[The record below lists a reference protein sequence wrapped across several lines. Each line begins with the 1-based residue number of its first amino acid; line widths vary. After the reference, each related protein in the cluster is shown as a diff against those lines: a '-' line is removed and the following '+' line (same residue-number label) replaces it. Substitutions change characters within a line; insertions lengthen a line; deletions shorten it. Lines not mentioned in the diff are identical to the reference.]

1 MKQGSG
7 NSSMGGRK
15 TDPQPNAVSPAA
27 VSEIGVHQ
35 VRKGSGPQLY
45 SGRSFE
51 APSPVGTTHHE
62 HGSQG
67 KHK

>member
-1 MKQGSG
+1 MKQGTG
-7 NSSMGGRK
+7 NSSMRGGK
-15 TDPQPNAVSPAA
+15 TDPEPNAVSVAA

-35 VRKGSGPQLY
+35 VRNGSGPQLY
-45 SGRSFE
+45 AGRGFE
-51 APSPVGTTHHE
+51 APMGTCTTHE